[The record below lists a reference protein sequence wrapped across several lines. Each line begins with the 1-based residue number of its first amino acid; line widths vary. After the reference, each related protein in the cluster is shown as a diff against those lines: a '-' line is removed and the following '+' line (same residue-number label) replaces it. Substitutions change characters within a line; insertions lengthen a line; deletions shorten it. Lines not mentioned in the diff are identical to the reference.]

1 MKKMNAS
8 ALMIASLTAA
18 AMLAGCGKTSPAAST
33 SSLPARAGLQN
44 GAPTSA
50 YPGAAY
56 PGAVPGAVPG
66 APGAVP
72 GAPGAAGAGNATAIL
87 AAVRQAQSTQTGF
100 TATIETYEKGP
111 KDAETETLDV
121 AYKRPSTL
129 AVHIVKA
136 SGDANGAKVLWT
148 GGSDMKVKPTWM
160 PFSVGVGITD
170 SRVVSKNGW
179 TIKETDVS
187 CILGVLLDPS
197 AQVKPLGAQTIQ
209 GQPTQLLEVH
219 SPKSP
224 KGVTME
230 QIGISPTNNLPNC
243 RLMFKGTTLAYRLVV
258 KTFKLGVP
266 SSDKLSI

>member
-1 MKKMNAS
+1 MKKTNAS
-8 ALMIASLTAA
+8 VLMIASLTAA
-18 AMLAGCGKTSPAAST
+18 TLLAGCGKTSPAAST
-33 SSLPARAGLQN
+33 SSLPARSGLTQQP
-44 GAPTSA
+44 AQ
-50 YPGAAY
+50 YPGM
-56 PGAVPGAVPG
+56 VPGQTLMPG
-66 APGAVP
+66 QMPGMP
-72 GAPGAAGAGNATAIL
+72 GQMPGAAGAAGGNAAQIL
-87 AAVRQAQSTQTGF
+87 ALVRQAQAAQTGF
-100 TATIETYEKGP
+100 TAQIETYEKGP
-111 KDAETETLDV
+111 KGDSETETLDV

-129 AVHIVKA
+129 RVDITNATGEAK
-136 SGDANGAKVLWT
+136 GAKVLWT
-148 GGSDMKVKPTWM
+148 GGSDMKVKPSWM

-197 AQVKPLGAQTIQ
+197 AQVKLIGPQVVSGKQT
-209 GQPTQLLEVH
+209 TLLEVH

-230 QIGISPTNNLPNC
+230 QIGIDSSNNLPNV
-243 RLMFKGTTLAYRLVV
+243 RLMYKNQTLVYRLVT

>member
-8 ALMIASLTAA
+8 ALMLASLTAVA
-18 AMLAGCGKTSPAAST
+18 VLAGCGKTSPAAST
-33 SSLPARAGLQN
+33 SSLPARSGLQN
-44 GAPTSA
+44 GPTQQPLGTA
-50 YPGAAY
+50 PGAL
-56 PGAVPGAVPG
+56 PGAVPGA
-66 APGAVP
+66 
-72 GAPGAAGAGNATAIL
+72 APGAAGANPATIL
-87 AAVRQAQSTQTGF
+87 AAVRQAQATQTGF

-129 AVHIVKA
+129 MVHIVKA
-136 SGDANGAKVLWT
+136 SGDASGAKVLWT

-160 PFSVGVGITD
+160 PFSVGVSITD

-187 CILGVLLDPS
+187 TILGVLLDPS
-197 AQVKPLGAQTIQ
+197 AQVKALGAQSIQ

-230 QIGISPTNNLPNC
+230 QIGIDPKNNLPNC
-243 RLMFKGTTLAYRLVV
+243 RLMYKGTVLSYRLVV
-258 KTFKLGVP
+258 KSFKLGVP
-266 SSDKLSI
+266 ASDALSI